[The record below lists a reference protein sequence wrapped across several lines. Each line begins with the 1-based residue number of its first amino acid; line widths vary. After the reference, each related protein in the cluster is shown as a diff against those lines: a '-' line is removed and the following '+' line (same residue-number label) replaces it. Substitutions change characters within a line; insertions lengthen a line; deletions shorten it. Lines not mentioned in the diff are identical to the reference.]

1 MQEVVVT
8 DQAQPIDTTNA
19 QLQTVYN
26 SDNVVELP
34 VNTNTAGIL
43 TFAATA
49 PGVVPQTPNNNNGFL
64 GYGNFS
70 SNGGRAR
77 GANITVDNAT
87 ATDVSTTGGSGLG
100 TFPIDA
106 VKEVSFI
113 TNNFNAEYGRNSSA
127 QYQIV
132 TKSGTNEFHGRL
144 FEFFRNDK
152 LNARSFFDDTG
163 HADITRNNDW
173 GAVVGG
179 RLIKNK
185 IFWLGA
191 FEQTKVRGAGA
202 AVIAAVPTP
211 AQVAGITDP
220 TAKALFS
227 GLNGVSSPSGTV
239 SNAAANTANSRAFGG
254 RLDFNL
260 SEKNNFFIRGGVFDL
275 EANAGSQAFITSNLV
290 GNGVSQTGRD
300 ANITASYT
308 HIFSARMVNNFLAS
322 YGRNSPNFSPVLK
335 NPGPFI
341 SFNDGTDGLGG
352 WNGAPQN
359 RVQNTFQYLDT
370 LTYAIGKH
378 TLKAGYELNR
388 IQANSSFDSNVRG
401 SFTFNSFADFQNGI
415 RFSYVQRFGNSVR
428 GYRVWN
434 NFAFLQDDWRV
445 SRSLTLNLG
454 MRVEVSNGATE
465 VNGLLSN
472 LNLRSTAPMG
482 RAGSGPLGAIAVV
495 NQSNQQRTN
504 WAPRIGLAWTSESG
518 KWVVRSGYGIAYDFN
533 FLNPITNLRFA
544 VPFMYSFT
552 TNDFTGA
559 NSFANMAA
567 GTSPFQQLGRS
578 TVGNF
583 GAALKSFGNI
593 TPVDQ
598 GLRNPQVHQW
608 NFTVE
613 REIGNQLLL
622 RTSYVGTKGNFL
634 QRSRPLNL
642 IRPGLFT
649 PPNTVAEEAALQA
662 NGTLRNLNAGLSA
675 TPTGTTNRID
685 PRFGSVAILD
695 SSANSNYQSLQFQA
709 IGRIF
714 RDLRLSAA
722 YTWAKSID
730 DASDALS
737 VLLDDDAVPQNPFN
751 GRDNRAVS
759 AFDVRQRFSLSHTY
773 DLPWFK
779 QGNRFLKETLGGWQ
793 FSGIYAV
800 QSGLPINLVAG
811 SKRGLTDALL
821 LGTAAGTQRPDVVGP
836 LNLQFTPNPGGTPA
850 NKVTNSG
857 LAQPL
862 VGHFGTLG
870 RNAVRINGLN
880 NFDWVLSK
888 TFPVT
893 ERAHV
898 QFQAQAYNV
907 FNHTSFA
914 LISTGARTLSSP
926 NVFGYYDGTQSE
938 SRNIQLNLRLIW

>member
-1 MQEVVVT
+1 
-8 DQAQPIDTTNA
+8 
-19 QLQTVYN
+19 
-26 SDNVVELP
+26 
-34 VNTNTAGIL
+34 
-43 TFAATA
+43 
-49 PGVVPQTPNNNNGFL
+49 
-64 GYGNFS
+64 
-70 SNGGRAR
+70 
-77 GANITVDNAT
+77 
-87 ATDVSTTGGSGLG
+87 
-100 TFPIDA
+100 
-106 VKEVSFI
+106 
-113 TNNFNAEYGRNSSA
+113 
-127 QYQIV
+127 
-132 TKSGTNEFHGRL
+132 
-144 FEFFRNDK
+144 
-152 LNARSFFDDTG
+152 
-163 HADITRNNDW
+163 
-173 GAVVGG
+173 
-179 RLIKNK
+179 
-185 IFWLGA
+185 
-191 FEQTKVRGAGA
+191 
-202 AVIAAVPTP
+202 
-211 AQVAGITDP
+211 
-220 TAKALFS
+220 
-227 GLNGVSSPSGTV
+227 
-239 SNAAANTANSRAFGG
+239 
-254 RLDFNL
+254 
-260 SEKNNFFIRGGVFDL
+260 
-275 EANAGSQAFITSNLV
+275 
-290 GNGVSQTGRD
+290 
-300 ANITASYT
+300 
-308 HIFSARMVNNFLAS
+308 
-322 YGRNSPNFSPVLK
+322 
-335 NPGPFI
+335 
-341 SFNDGTDGLGG
+341 
-352 WNGAPQN
+352 
-359 RVQNTFQYLDT
+359 
-370 LTYAIGKH
+370 
-378 TLKAGYELNR
+378 
-388 IQANSSFDSNVRG
+388 
-401 SFTFNSFADFQNGI
+401 
-415 RFSYVQRFGNSVR
+415 
-428 GYRVWN
+428 
-434 NFAFLQDDWRV
+434 V

>member
-1 MQEVVVT
+1 MTSFYRFRGLPAIFVAVASATGLYGQISGDIEVKALDRSGAAVVGAKVTARSQETGTERSATTSGDGSVRLALLNIGKYDVQVDAQGFASFKIPVDVNSGRVSDVRAMMAIASATQQVIVT

-19 QLQTVYN
+19 QLQTVFN

-87 ATDVSTTGGSGLG
+87 ATDISTTGGSGLG

-152 LNARSFFDDTG
+152 LNARSFFDATG

-185 IFWLGA
+185 IFWLGTY
-191 FEQTKVRGAGA
+191 EQTKVRGAGA

-227 GLNGVSSPSGTV
+227 ALNGVSSPSGIL
-239 SNAAANTANSRAFGG
+239 SNAAANTANSKAFGG
-254 RLDFNL
+254 RLDFNF
-260 SEKNNFFIRGGVFDL
+260 SEKDNFFLPGGVFDL

-370 LTYAIGKH
+370 LTYTIGAH

-401 SFTFNSFADFQNGI
+401 TFTFNSFDDFQNGVP
-415 RFSYVQRFGNSVR
+415 FSYVQRFGNSVR

-434 NFAFLQDDWRV
+434 NFAFLQDDWR
-445 SRSLTLNLG
+445 
-454 MRVEVSNGATE
+454 
-465 VNGLLSN
+465 
-472 LNLRSTAPMG
+472 
-482 RAGSGPLGAIAVV
+482 
-495 NQSNQQRTN
+495 
-504 WAPRIGLAWTSESG
+504 
-518 KWVVRSGYGIAYDFN
+518 
-533 FLNPITNLRFA
+533 
-544 VPFMYSFT
+544 
-552 TNDFTGA
+552 
-559 NSFANMAA
+559 
-567 GTSPFQQLGRS
+567 
-578 TVGNF
+578 
-583 GAALKSFGNI
+583 
-593 TPVDQ
+593 
-598 GLRNPQVHQW
+598 
-608 NFTVE
+608 
-613 REIGNQLLL
+613 
-622 RTSYVGTKGNFL
+622 
-634 QRSRPLNL
+634 
-642 IRPGLFT
+642 
-649 PPNTVAEEAALQA
+649 
-662 NGTLRNLNAGLSA
+662 
-675 TPTGTTNRID
+675 
-685 PRFGSVAILD
+685 
-695 SSANSNYQSLQFQA
+695 
-709 IGRIF
+709 
-714 RDLRLSAA
+714 
-722 YTWAKSID
+722 
-730 DASDALS
+730 
-737 VLLDDDAVPQNPFN
+737 
-751 GRDNRAVS
+751 
-759 AFDVRQRFSLSHTY
+759 
-773 DLPWFK
+773 
-779 QGNRFLKETLGGWQ
+779 
-793 FSGIYAV
+793 
-800 QSGLPINLVAG
+800 
-811 SKRGLTDALL
+811 
-821 LGTAAGTQRPDVVGP
+821 
-836 LNLQFTPNPGGTPA
+836 
-850 NKVTNSG
+850 
-857 LAQPL
+857 
-862 VGHFGTLG
+862 
-870 RNAVRINGLN
+870 
-880 NFDWVLSK
+880 
-888 TFPVT
+888 
-893 ERAHV
+893 
-898 QFQAQAYNV
+898 
-907 FNHTSFA
+907 
-914 LISTGARTLSSP
+914 
-926 NVFGYYDGTQSE
+926 
-938 SRNIQLNLRLIW
+938 